1 VAGLEDLLATRAAFG
16 MRLGLERMRALLA
29 ALGEPQRAFRAL
41 HVVGTN
47 GKTSTTLFAAAI
59 LEAHGLHAGAY
70 ISPHVHGFRERVQA
84 GGAPLGEAALTAAVE
99 RVEAA
104 AAVVEA
110 AADEPLTQ
118 FEVLTAAAFTAL
130 QAAGVDVVAV
140 EAGLGGRY
148 DATNVLDAPVVA
160 LTNVGLD
167 HVEQLGGTRA
177 AIAAEKLAVLAPGA
191 ALVAGSV
198 DAEIEPVIRRLA
210 AQAGSLTLLPP
221 GVDVPDAPPLAA
233 HGRYQRENLALA
245 LVACEL
251 LLGEGFERSRALAA
265 AARVVVPGRLQQIGS
280 DPLVLVDGAHNPHG
294 AAALAAEL
302 AGAVGERA
310 PLIGVLAILA
320 DKDVDGVLG
329 ELAPRLDA
337 AIATQSASP
346 RALPAADLAA
356 RMAAHGLR
364 AEVVIPP
371 SAALSRARE
380 RAGAGGAVLV
390 SGSLSLLEELAP
402 MLVQGA
408 EAR

>member
-1 VAGLEDLLATRAAFG
+1 MAGLEDLLASRAAFG
-16 MRLGLERMRALLA
+16 MRLGLERMRALLTE
-29 ALGEPQRAFRAL
+29 LGEPQRAFRAL

-47 GKTSTTLFAAAI
+47 GKTSTTLFSAAI
-59 LEAHGLHAGAY
+59 LQAHGLMAGAY

-84 GGAPLGEAALTAAVE
+84 GGAPLEEAVLTAAVE

-110 AADEPLTQ
+110 TSDEPLTQ

-130 QAAGVDVVAV
+130 QAADVDVVAV

-148 DATNVLDAPVVA
+148 DATNVLAAPVVA

-167 HVEQLGGTRA
+167 HVEQLGGTRE
-177 AIAAEKLAVLAPGA
+177 AIAGEKLAVLAPGA

-198 DAEIEPVIRRLA
+198 DAEIEPVIRRLSA
-210 AQAGSLTLLPP
+210 EAGSVTLLPP
-221 GVDVPDAPPLAA
+221 GADVPDAPPLAA
-233 HGRYQRENLALA
+233 PGRYQRENLALA
-245 LVACEL
+245 LTACER
-251 LLGEGFERSRALAA
+251 LLGDAFDRPRALAA
-265 AARVVVPGRLQQIGS
+265 AARVVVPGRLQQIGTE
-280 DPLVLVDGAHNPHG
+280 PLVLVDGAHNPHG

-302 AGAVGERA
+302 EQAVGART
-310 PLIGVLAILA
+310 PLVGVLAILA
-320 DKDVDGVLG
+320 DKDVDGVLAV
-329 ELAPRLDA
+329 LAPRLDA

-346 RALPAADLAA
+346 RALAADELAA
-356 RMAAHGLR
+356 RMAERGLL
-364 AEVVIPP
+364 AEAVVPP
-371 SAALSRARE
+371 SAALARASNL
-380 RAGAGGAVLV
+380 AGRGGAVLV

>member
-1 VAGLEDLLATRAAFG
+1 MAGLEDLLATRAAFG

-70 ISPHVHGFRERVQA
+70 VSPHVHGFRERVQA

-245 LVACEL
+245 LAACEL
-251 LLGEGFERSRALAA
+251 LLGEGFDRSRALAA

-302 AGAVGERA
+302 AGAVGDRA